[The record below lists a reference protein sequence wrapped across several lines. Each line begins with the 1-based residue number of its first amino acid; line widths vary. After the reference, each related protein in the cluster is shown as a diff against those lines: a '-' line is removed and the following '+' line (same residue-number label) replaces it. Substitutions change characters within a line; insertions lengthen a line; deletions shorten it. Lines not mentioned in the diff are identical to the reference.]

1 MKKILI
7 IAITLTVF
15 CGLAQPNQQKA
26 ARVDSILTVYA
37 KQNKFNGS
45 VLIGHKGKTLLA
57 KGYGMANYNY
67 DIANTSTTK
76 FKLASVSKQFTAMA
90 IMILQEKGKLG
101 VDDKLSKYI
110 PDYPKG
116 DKISVYNLIT
126 HTSGITNV
134 TSLPSFDSI
143 KVMPHSHEQLI
154 AHFKNK
160 PLEFEPGTKMDY
172 SNSGYILLSYIIE
185 KASGKKYGEFMQENI
200 FKPLGMKNS
209 GLFTNQEVL
218 KNIALGYSET
228 DNGPVNVAYIDM
240 SIPSGAGALYST
252 VEDMYLWDQAL
263 YTEKLV
269 KKSSLEKIFT
279 PFKDN
284 YAYGVKVDSYANHK
298 MITHSGGIEG
308 FATITYR
315 FPDDE
320 LYIVILK
327 NFDNQTFFP
336 AHKISRAIML
346 DQKFELPVERKIAAI
361 NTNVYKTFVGEYE
374 LQPGFVFN
382 VTTEA
387 GKLFAQATNQPK
399 IEIFP
404 EGEYKYFV
412 KVVDAQFE
420 FNKDEKGNIASLTLF
435 QGGAKMPAK
444 KIK

>member
-1 MKKILI
+1 MKKVIII
-7 IAITLTVF
+7 IASVF
-15 CGLAQPNQQKA
+15 ALHLNGQTSEQKA
-26 ARVDSILTVYA
+26 AKVDSIFTVYN

-45 VLIGHKGKTLLA
+45 VLIAHKGKILLK
-57 KGYGMANYNY
+57 KGYGMA
-67 DIANTSTTK
+67 DFGHDVPNTSATK

-90 IMILQEKGKLG
+90 IMILQEKGKLN
-101 VDDKLSKYI
+101 VEDKLSKYI
-110 PDYPKG
+110 PDFPKG

-134 TSLPSFDSI
+134 TSLPNFDSI
-143 KVMPHSHEQLI
+143 KVHKHTLEQNI
-154 AHFKNK
+154 ALFKNK

-185 KASGKKYGEFMQENI
+185 KASGKSYGTFMKENI
-200 FKPLGMKNS
+200 FEPLGMKNT
-209 GLFTNQEVL
+209 GLYEEGSVP
-218 KNIALGYSET
+218 KNMALGYSET
-228 DNGPVNVAYIDM
+228 DNGIANTAFIDM

-263 YTEKLV
+263 YTEKLI

-284 YAYGVKVDSYANHK
+284 YAYGVKVDNYANHK

-346 DQKFELPVERKIAAI
+346 DQKYELPVERKIAAI
-361 NTNVYKTFVGEYE
+361 NTNVYKSLVGEYE
-374 LQPGFVFN
+374 LQPGFVFS
-382 VTTEA
+382 VTSEP

-399 IEIFP
+399 IELYP

-420 FNKDEKGNIASLTLF
+420 FTKDEKGNISSLTLF

>member
-1 MKKILI
+1 M
-7 IAITLTVF
+7 TVF
-15 CGLAQPNQQKA
+15 FGIAQTNEQKA
-26 ARVDSILTVYA
+26 ARVDSIFSVYA
-37 KQNKFNGS
+37 KKNKFNGS
-45 VLIGHKGKTLLA
+45 VLIGKKGKTLLA
-57 KGYGMANYNY
+57 KGYGMADYSH
-67 DIANTSTTK
+67 DVPNTSTTK

-90 IMILQEKGKLG
+90 IMILQEKGKLN

-110 PDYPKG
+110 PDYPNG
-116 DKISVYNLIT
+116 DKITLYNLIT

-134 TSLPSFDSI
+134 TSLPFFDSV
-143 KVMPHSHEQLI
+143 KVMPHTYEQLI
-154 AHFKNK
+154 SYFKNK
-160 PLEFEPGTKMDY
+160 PLEFEPGTKMSY
-172 SNSGYILLSYIIE
+172 SNSGYVLLSYIIE
-185 KASGKKYGEFMQENI
+185 KASGKPYGEFMQEAI

-209 GLFTNQEVL
+209 GLYSNKEVL
-218 KNIALGYSET
+218 KNMALGYSET
-228 DNGPVNVAYIDM
+228 ETGVENVPYIDM

-284 YAYGVKVDSYANHK
+284 YAYGVKVDTYAGHK
-298 MITHSGGIEG
+298 MINHSGGIEG

-327 NFDNQTFFP
+327 NIDNQMLFP
-336 AHKISRAIML
+336 ANKVARAIML

-361 NTNVYKTFVGEYE
+361 NTQVYKAFVGEYE
-374 LQPGFVFN
+374 LKPGFIFTVSI
-382 VTTEA
+382 EA

-399 IEIFP
+399 LEIFP
-404 EGEYKYFV
+404 EAQYKYFV

-420 FNKDEKGNIASLTLF
+420 FNKDDKGNIESLTLF

>member
-1 MKKILI
+1 MKKVILI
-7 IAITLTVF
+7 IASVF
-15 CGLAQPNQQKA
+15 ALHLNGQTDEQKSA
-26 ARVDSILTVYA
+26 KIDSILQVYT

-45 VLIGHKGKTLLA
+45 ILIAHKGKVLLK
-57 KGYGMANYNY
+57 KGYGMADFSH
-67 DIANTSTTK
+67 DIPNTSSTK

-90 IMILQEKGKLG
+90 IMILQEKGKLN
-101 VDDKLSKYI
+101 VEDKLSKYI

-116 DKISVYNLIT
+116 DKITVYNLIT
-126 HTSGITNV
+126 HTSGITNF
-134 TSLPSFDSI
+134 TSLPKFDSI
-143 KVMPHSHEQLI
+143 RVHTHTLEQLI
-154 AHFKNK
+154 AHFKNE

-172 SNSGYILLSYIIE
+172 SNSGYLLLTYIIE
-185 KASGKKYGEFMQENI
+185 KASGKPYGTFMKETI
-200 FKPLGMKNS
+200 FDPLGMKNT
-209 GLFTNQEVL
+209 GLYTNTTII
-218 KNIALGYSET
+218 KNMALGYSET
-228 DNGPVNVAYIDM
+228 DDGTANAPYIDM
-240 SIPSGAGALYST
+240 SIPAGAGALYST

-284 YAYGVKVDSYANHK
+284 YAYGVKVDKYADHK
-298 MITHSGGIEG
+298 MISHSGGIEG

-327 NFDNQTFFP
+327 NFDNQNLLP
-336 AHKISRAIML
+336 AHKISRAIMF
-346 DQKFELPVERKIAAI
+346 DQKYELPVERKVAAI
-361 NTNVYKTFVGEYE
+361 NTNIYKSLIGEYE
-374 LQPGFVFN
+374 LRPGFIFTVS
-382 VTTEA
+382 TEP

-399 IEIFP
+399 IELYP

-420 FNKDEKGNIASLTLF
+420 FTKDEKGNISSLTLF